1 MSVPLLKEGLKA
13 LLDLTADA
21 AAPLKVV
28 RVTSAVFVFYGFGD
42 ASGNGFGSSFETTDG
57 IYYRYGQWCSEVEE
71 RSSNYR
77 ELKNLVETIEEEVV
91 AERLRNCEVFLFTD
105 NWVSE
110 CAYSKGYSDSQELS
124 RLVLQLRKVVMRAGI
139 RLHLLHVAGTRMI
152 AQGTDGLSR
161 GDLQEG
167 VMTGQIMATFIPL
180 HLSAL
185 DRSPRLG
192 KWVEDWASALG
203 IVNFLTTKEWYTGPK
218 REGVW
223 VWTPPPAAADVAIE
237 LLYEHRLQHP
247 EVPHIFIV
255 PRLMTGKFR
264 KHALKQADVY
274 LTVSLEFEFWN
285 EKWHEPLLIFMF
297 LPISYSTPWCLKGH
311 PFVAAFADEMS
322 RMWILPAGKSG
333 NHLWKFL
340 SLTRKMG
347 RL

>member
-1 MSVPLLKEGLKA
+1 MGPNKVMAVPLLKEGLKA

-42 ASGNGFGSSFETTDG
+42 ASGKGFGSSFETTDG

-167 VMTGQIMATFIPL
+167 VMTGQTMATFIPL

-223 VWTPPPAAADVAIE
+223 VWTPPPPSCCGCC
-237 LLYEHRLQHP
+237 H
-247 EVPHIFIV
+247 
-255 PRLMTGKFR
+255 
-264 KHALKQADVY
+264 
-274 LTVSLEFEFWN
+274 
-285 EKWHEPLLIFMF
+285 
-297 LPISYSTPWCLKGH
+297 
-311 PFVAAFADEMS
+311 
-322 RMWILPAGKSG
+322 
-333 NHLWKFL
+333 
-340 SLTRKMG
+340 
-347 RL
+347 